1 MLMNKL
7 EEIKQIASQ
16 IRLVLDNPQSVKL
29 QVKQITLAQKQ
40 LRGIKKEINAV
51 IRNINQEATQ
61 SGADSLVS
69 VGLDVFGKHK
79 WAGRLRAETRRTIE
93 REKKAARQP
102 YMELKE
108 EIDQLILEGD
118 KLKLK
123 AEEYLIVHQR

>member
-1 MLMNKL
+1 MIKL
-7 EEIKQIASQ
+7 EEIQQISSQ

-29 QVKQITLAQKQ
+29 QVKQIGLAQKQ
-40 LRGIKKEINAV
+40 LRVIKKEINVA
-51 IRNINQEATQ
+51 IRNINQQATQ

-79 WAGRLRAETRRTIE
+79 WAGRMRAETRQAIE
-93 REKKAARQP
+93 RDKKALRQP

-108 EIDQLILEGD
+108 AIDKLILEGD

-123 AEEYLIVHQR
+123 AEKYLFNS